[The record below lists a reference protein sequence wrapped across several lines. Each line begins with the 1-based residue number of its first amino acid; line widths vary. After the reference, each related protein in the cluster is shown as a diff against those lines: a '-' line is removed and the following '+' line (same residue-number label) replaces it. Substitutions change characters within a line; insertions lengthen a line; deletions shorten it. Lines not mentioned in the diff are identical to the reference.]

1 MLPPPINPTAMIQF
15 AALWNWHR
23 LQQTLDEKIYIRA
36 DRVAFVRP
44 DRWEPWNDELHCER
58 REASDGQMRRLASP
72 SRLVRVPHRNMQA
85 ISFQPSTLDLIKV
98 YLVLNATAGSKFA
111 TNCVSIFIYGL
122 PFEQGASSPNSS
134 RKIRHSRRS
143 LKQKCN
149 ETVLEGMR
157 RLNPFASSSAGP
169 DVSHHPV

>member
-85 ISFQPSTLDLIKV
+85 ISFQQSRENLKGDSSLSKV
-98 YLVLNATAGSKFA
+98 
-111 TNCVSIFIYGL
+111 FIR
-122 PFEQGASSPNSS
+122 S
-134 RKIRHSRRS
+134 RLALRTGQVI
-143 LKQKCN
+143 C
-149 ETVLEGMR
+149 
-157 RLNPFASSSAGP
+157 
-169 DVSHHPV
+169 

>member
-23 LQQTLDEKIYIRA
+23 LQQTLDKKIYIGA

-44 DRWEPWNDELHCER
+44 NRWEPWNDELHCER

-85 ISFQPSTLDLIKV
+85 ISFQHL
-98 YLVLNATAGSKFA
+98 
-111 TNCVSIFIYGL
+111 
-122 PFEQGASSPNSS
+122 
-134 RKIRHSRRS
+134 
-143 LKQKCN
+143 
-149 ETVLEGMR
+149 
-157 RLNPFASSSAGP
+157 
-169 DVSHHPV
+169 